1 MTVDQSNQSLHE
13 ESTEG
18 QNLQQNLREKLQH
31 NLETQY
37 EAKLKENG
45 TIPTEAIEALVGL
58 LSAGDPTSTDVLEAL
73 SKSDASSKGGED
85 HE

>member
-1 MTVDQSNQSLHE
+1 MTQEQSSQSERE

-18 QNLQQNLREKLQH
+18 QNPQQNLREKLQH

-37 EAKLKENG
+37 EAGLKENG
-45 TIPTEAIEALVGL
+45 TMPTEVIEALVGL
-58 LSAGDPTSTDVLEAL
+58 LSAGDPTSTDILEAL
-73 SKSDASSKGGED
+73 IKGDANSKRGEG